1 MPLCHAFYC
10 DASLRHAFLHVASL
24 RYVFLYYASLRDNI
38 DIIST
43 QSQLQ

>member
-1 MPLCHAFYC
+1 MPLCYAFYC
-10 DASLRHAFLHVASL
+10 DASLRQPFLHVASL

>member
-1 MPLCHAFYC
+1 MPLCYVFYC

>member
-1 MPLCHAFYC
+1 MPLCYAFYC
-10 DASLRHAFLHVASL
+10 DASLCHAFLHVASL

-43 QSQLQ
+43 QSQIQ

>member
-1 MPLCHAFYC
+1 MPLCYALYG

-38 DIIST
+38 PIIST